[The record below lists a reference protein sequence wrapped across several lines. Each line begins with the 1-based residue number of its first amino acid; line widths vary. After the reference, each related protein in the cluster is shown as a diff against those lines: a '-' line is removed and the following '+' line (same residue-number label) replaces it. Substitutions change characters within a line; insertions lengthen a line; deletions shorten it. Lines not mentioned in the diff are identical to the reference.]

1 MQATPD
7 AADQVTALLEAGE
20 YEDAI
25 RLLEGISQSDDRTL
39 ATFHLGRA
47 YEAVGDRERAL
58 DAYRTFLTRTASA
71 DEQLGAVIHARK
83 RWRDSA
89 AEAGGVSEGKAS
101 LIHMP
106 STVGFHTGL

>member
-47 YEAVGDRERAL
+47 YEAVA
-58 DAYRTFLTRTASA
+58 F
-71 DEQLGAVIHARK
+71 EQLTPEE
-83 RWRDSA
+83 A
-89 AEAGGVSEGKAS
+89 AEQ
-101 LIHMP
+101 
-106 STVGFHTGL
+106 FHQDMEELLN